1 MEMQQNQTLFHRTY
15 SNLTPYLSLSK
26 NIKIFQV
33 LSKSKFLHFMTKV
46 NPNNGIETKSDIFP
60 WNIFKSDIIFYWS

>member
-60 WNIFKSDIIFYWS
+60 WNIFKSDIIFYWT

>member
-33 LSKSKFLHFMTKV
+33 LSKLKFLHFMTKV

-60 WNIFKSDIIFYWS
+60 WNIFKSDMIFYWS